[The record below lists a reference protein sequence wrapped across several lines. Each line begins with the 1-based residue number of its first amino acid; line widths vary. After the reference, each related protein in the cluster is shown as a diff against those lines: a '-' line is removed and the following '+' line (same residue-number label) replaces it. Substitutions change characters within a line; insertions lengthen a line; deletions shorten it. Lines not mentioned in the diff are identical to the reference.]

1 MSKLE
6 QLENMKKDEQYYVCI
21 KEDLCARFVTVIYYK
36 NSLEVLTKIVLENK
50 IPEYNID
57 KVRLSELFTE
67 YSNTLSAIDQLF
79 KEALAEEFGQD
90 YIAIG
95 KDRKYHL
102 EVNTD
107 QQLVV
112 IEKVA

>member
-1 MSKLE
+1 MSKLV
-6 QLENMKKDEQYYVCI
+6 QLENMEKSEQYFVYI
-21 KEDLCARFVTVIYYK
+21 NKELCARFVAVIYYK

-57 KVRLSELFTE
+57 KMRLSELLTE
-67 YSNTLSAIDQLF
+67 YGNTLNAIDTLF
-79 KEALAEEFGQD
+79 KEALIEEFGQD

-95 KDRKYHL
+95 TDRKYHL